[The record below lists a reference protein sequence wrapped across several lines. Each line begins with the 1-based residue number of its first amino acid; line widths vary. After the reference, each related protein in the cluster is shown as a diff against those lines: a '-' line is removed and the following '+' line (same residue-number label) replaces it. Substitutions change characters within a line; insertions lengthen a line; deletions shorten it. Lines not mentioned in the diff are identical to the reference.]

1 MGLPYESSSDLTD
14 SQRSASRRRHDEATK
29 KAQVAAKVAFIDRCL
44 RDLDILI
51 YCELSALYYMDCSIV
66 LFTIRAIVQLIF
78 FTPKAPPFDPTR
90 NQPYV
95 GAIFA
100 SNFFCMFSHN
110 FFTHPEAGEAT
121 REYLHGGLFIDFIG
135 EKAPVSVLRLISL
148 DIIILFIDFIMMGL
162 IIERVKTV
170 GLASATADGT
180 SASDTRDT
188 SGRQVQD
195 HDSEERGVL
204 QRGLGTALAMSTNHD
219 GGDVDSNGLGPRDN
233 PARTRSSIDERLER
247 TELLAGSPEGGLS
260 QGTRDSHALDSFFS
274 GEAVIMDMGLISAIR
289 EQWRHS
295 PAALSRRTSYLPS
308 DETASF
314 LRERFGLQVT
324 PDGRV
329 VRIER

>member
-1 MGLPYESSSDLTD
+1 
-14 SQRSASRRRHDEATK
+14 
-29 KAQVAAKVAFIDRCL
+29 
-44 RDLDILI
+44 
-51 YCELSALYYMDCSIV
+51 
-66 LFTIRAIVQLIF
+66 
-78 FTPKAPPFDPTR
+78 
-90 NQPYV
+90 
-95 GAIFA
+95 
-100 SNFFCMFSHN
+100 MFSHN

-121 REYLHGGLFIDFIG
+121 RGYLHGGLFIDFIG

-162 IIERVKTV
+162 VIERVKTV
-170 GLASATADGT
+170 ALASATADRT
-180 SASDTRDT
+180 STSDTRDT

-204 QRGLGTALAMSTNHD
+204 QRGLGTALTASTSHD
-219 GGDVDSNGLGPRDN
+219 GGDVESNGLGPRDS
-233 PARTRSSIDERLER
+233 PTHTRSSIDERLER
-247 TELLAGSPEGGLS
+247 AELLAGSPEGDLS
-260 QGTRDSHALDSFFS
+260 QSTRDSHALDSFFS

-295 PAALSRRTSYLPS
+295 PVALSRRTSYLPS